1 MLLSIVIVNHNVRF
15 FIEQCLHSVR
25 RASDGIDTEVIIVD
39 NASRDGSRE
48 YLEKRFP
55 KVRFIWNET
64 NHGFAK
70 ANNQGLAA
78 TKGKYVLF
86 LNPDTLLSEGCLRAC
101 IRHLDGNPGTGAV
114 GVRMI
119 DGSGRFLKES
129 KRGFPTP
136 SAALFKLFG
145 LSSLFPESARF
156 AKYHLGHLDP
166 LEDHTTDVL
175 SGAFLMVRRD
185 IMKRIGGFD
194 EAFFMYGEDIDL
206 SYRIQKAGFS
216 NRYLAAH
223 PIIHFKGE
231 STEKGSLRYVR
242 MFYTAMAVFAR
253 KHYGKGRA
261 GLLSAMLHAGIWLRA
276 SLSALGL
283 VFRKNVRSSD
293 SKPFGRRAA
302 GAAGEGFQAT
312 QILVAG
318 SDVSMDRV
326 RGILSRNDIET
337 KTLARITL
345 GGSDKA
351 SVPSE
356 EGILNLLRRMNVRE
370 LVICPD
376 YITYEEAMK
385 LLPGVPSRVRVSF
398 SGNGT
403 MSIVGSGIRRG

>member
-1 MLLSIVIVNHNVRF
+1 MQLSIVIVNHNVGF
-15 FIEQCLHSVR
+15 FVEQCLHSVR
-25 RASDGIDTEVIIVD
+25 RASEGIDTEVIIVD
-39 NASRDGSRE
+39 NASRDGSRK

-55 KVRFIWNET
+55 KVRFIWNGT

-78 TKGKYVLF
+78 TKGRYVLF

-145 LSSLFPESARF
+145 LSYLFPKSPRF
-156 AKYHLGHLDP
+156 AKYHLGNLDP
-166 LEDHTTDVL
+166 LEDHATDVL
-175 SGAFLMVRRD
+175 TGAFLMVRRD
-185 IMKRIGGFD
+185 IMRKIGGFD

-231 STEKGSLRYVR
+231 STEKDNLRYVR
-242 MFYTAMAVFAR
+242 MFYSAMAVFAR

-283 VFRKNVRSSD
+283 AYRKSIRPALSKIPLPWASD
-293 SKPFGRRAA
+293 GA
-302 GAAGEGFQAT
+302 GKGFEPT

-326 RGILSRNDIET
+326 RSILSRSDVET
-337 KTLARITL
+337 KTLARINL
-345 GGSDKA
+345 GGNDKA
-351 SVPSE
+351 SFPSE
-356 EGILNLLRRMNVRE
+356 EGILNLLQRMNVKE

-385 LLPGVPSRVRVSF
+385 LLPKVPSKVRVSF

-403 MSIVGSGIRRG
+403 LSAVGSGIRRG